1 MFRFHSHGSSL
12 LTLCRFVQLL
22 RQCHQHHILQTESR
36 MWKTCMGFYGNSEK
50 FNQKIISYN
59 VIDDQ
64 GKRTTKNYRKSTRRV
79 SDLLNQLEITPA
91 QVPQT
96 ETCLHLI
103 FWESS
108 ISRAYSVIII
118 TI

>member
-79 SDLLNQLEITPA
+79 SDLLNQLEITPHKCHKQKHA
-91 QVPQT
+91 FTSFSGSHQFLELT
-96 ETCLHLI
+96 LL
-103 FWESS
+103 
-108 ISRAYSVIII
+108 
-118 TI
+118 